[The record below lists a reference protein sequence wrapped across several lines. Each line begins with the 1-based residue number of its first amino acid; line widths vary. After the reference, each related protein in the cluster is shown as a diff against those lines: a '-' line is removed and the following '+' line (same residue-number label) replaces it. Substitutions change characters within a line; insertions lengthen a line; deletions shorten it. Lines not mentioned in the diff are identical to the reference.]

1 MRRKHLA
8 PLALVGVCFF
18 AAGNDALARYTGNL
32 NLFVGQM
39 WLSQSDWAPVDQQR
53 EIGLML
59 AFGEER
65 APIHFSLDAFY
76 TNDEVPS
83 VNPAV
88 DSVVRGSSTEF
99 AIGVRKVWGENATH
113 PQLGAGA
120 TVMQV
125 HEERDGPSGPVNNG
139 DRGYGAWVDV
149 GVTWRL
155 ASHLNLGIDV
165 RYSTSTVDLGT
176 GSVLREVTAGGIQL
190 GILIGYGW

>member
-1 MRRKHLA
+1 MLFRS
-8 PLALVGVCFF
+8 
-18 AAGNDALARYTGNL
+18 NDALARYTGNL